1 MQQSGEI
8 TPGKGDISPRKMMKF
23 RHLWRIPQYAGCICK
38 WSSRIRCSYPANM

>member
-23 RHLWRIPQYAGCICK
+23 RHL
-38 WSSRIRCSYPANM
+38 